1 MIKDDTKIDK
11 LNDLNSELKQN
22 EPISQPIP
30 IEPIVNAPLTEKVY
44 LPSQGKL
51 YNPDS
56 PLANGYVEMKYM
68 TTKEEDILTTVS
80 YMKDGTVLDK
90 LFQSMIVTKFNY
102 DDLLLGDR
110 NAIMI
115 AARIYGYGPE
125 YNTKINTASGIQE
138 VSIDLQTIINKEVK
152 LEELNSN
159 GNFEFVLPK
168 SKKKIEFKLL
178 TVGMQKQIDKSLAK
192 VKSIGETEKGLTT
205 RLRYMIQ
212 SVDGVSDPAIVV
224 PFINNMLAVDSRA
237 FREYIKN
244 VQPDVDLNISIVDE
258 ATGFPFRAELPL
270 GLDLFWPDFKG

>member
-1 MIKDDTKIDK
+1 MIKDATKHV
-11 LNDLNSELKQN
+11 DLSNESNLPSVENTASQN
-22 EPISQPIP
+22 ET
-30 IEPIVNAPLTEKVY
+30 VANTPLTEKVF
-44 LPSQGKL
+44 LPSKGKL
-51 YNPDS
+51 YSPDS
-56 PLANGYVEMKYM
+56 PLALGYVEMKYM

-90 LFQSMIVTKFNY
+90 LFQSMIITKFNY

-125 YNTKINTASGIQE
+125 YNTKINTSSGIQE

-159 GNFEFVLPK
+159 GNFEFILPR
-168 SKKKIEFKLL
+168 SKKKVEFKLL
-178 TVGMQKQIDKSLAK
+178 TVGMQKQIDKSLSK

-212 SVDGVSDPAIVV
+212 SVDGISDPATVV
-224 PFINNMLAVDSRA
+224 PFINDMLAVDSRA

-244 VQPDVDLNISIVDE
+244 IQPDVDLNISIVDE
-258 ATGFPFRAELPL
+258 ATGFPFRTELPL